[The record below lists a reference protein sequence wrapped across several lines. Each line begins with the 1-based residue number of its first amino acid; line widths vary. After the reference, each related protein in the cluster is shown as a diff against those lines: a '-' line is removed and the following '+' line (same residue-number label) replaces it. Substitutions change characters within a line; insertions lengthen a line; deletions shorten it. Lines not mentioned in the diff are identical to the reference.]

1 MPDPVMG
8 DTAVVTEYWD
18 YRDLGTI
25 KFPMRMRQTLAG
37 TPCCSASAIPA
48 QRRVSIPGSR

>member
-1 MPDPVMG
+1 MG

-37 TPCCSASAIPA
+37 TTVLDIELKEVQPNAECRSPFP
-48 QRRVSIPGSR
+48 R